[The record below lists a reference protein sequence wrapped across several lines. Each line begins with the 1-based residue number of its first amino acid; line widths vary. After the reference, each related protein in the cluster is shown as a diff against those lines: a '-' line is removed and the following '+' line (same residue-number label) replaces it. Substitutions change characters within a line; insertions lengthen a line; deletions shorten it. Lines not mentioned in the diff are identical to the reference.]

1 MNPDQ
6 GANLITQL
14 LVSVTAELEA
24 EHRVIQK
31 VVGVMAALRHD
42 IADGDELNVTA
53 LRNVVEFMRV
63 FGDELHHGKEE
74 EILFPALEAAGVPVK
89 GCPIGTLRAEHA
101 KGREMISSLAE
112 AIDDHARGETAA
124 RDAIAGMLDDLM
136 EFYPRHI
143 WKEDYLAFPMSDKIL
158 TDEVKAEVTQGYQ
171 AVDDRLGQV
180 RARMEQL
187 AETLYAAH
195 HAQ

>member
-1 MNPDQ
+1 MNEV
-6 GANLITQL
+6 
-14 LVSVTAELEA
+14 LVSVTADLEA

-31 VVGVMAALRHD
+31 VIAVMAALRHD
-42 IADGDELNVTA
+42 IADGHEVDVPA
-53 LRNVVEFMRV
+53 LRSVVEFMQV

-89 GCPIGTLRAEHA
+89 GCPIGTLRAEHV
-101 KGREMISSLAE
+101 KGREMIASLGVALDE
-112 AIDDHARGETAA
+112 HARGETAA
-124 RDAIAGMLDDLM
+124 RELIAGMLDELM

-158 TDEVKAEVTQGYQ
+158 TDNVKAEVTERYQ
-171 AVDDRLGQV
+171 AVDDRLGDE

-195 HAQ
+195 HTQ